1 MTSQTTLSFPKTRLA
16 TIDVCE
22 MSQRKH
28 HVTGFIEIDVT
39 EAREKIRK
47 YRRETGRISF
57 TAWLIKTISVTIK
70 EHEAIAA
77 YRKGSRR
84 IVIFDDIN
92 ISMVVEKRL
101 NGQAVPIP
109 MVIEKASERSIESIT
124 SLINDARNNALTDRE
139 IVLMNRST
147 RLERLYYSMPGFAR
161 RLAWR
166 YMLKRPRLLFS
177 KMGNVAITSLG
188 MMGSV
193 NGWFIPKSVHPVCFG
208 ISSVIRKPV
217 AINNNVEIRE
227 MLNMTIL
234 VDHDVID
241 GAPIARF
248 INDLS
253 KNISSG
259 MALQQQTRARQQ
271 NQR

>member
-1 MTSQTTLSFPKTRLA
+1 MTTQTTLSFPTSRLA

-47 YRRETGRISF
+47 YRRDTGRISF
-57 TAWLIKTISVTIK
+57 IAWLIKTISVTIK
-70 EHEAIAA
+70 QHEAIAA
-77 YRKGSRR
+77 YRKGARR
-84 IVIFDDIN
+84 IVIFNDIN
-92 ISMVVEKRL
+92 ISMIIEKRI

-109 MVIEKASERSIESIT
+109 LVIEKASERSIESIT
-124 SLINDARNNALTDRE
+124 SLINDARNKTLSEKE

-147 RLERLYYSMPGFAR
+147 RMERFYYSMPGFAR
-161 RLAWR
+161 RVVWR
-166 YMLKRPRLLFS
+166 IMLKRPRFLYN

-188 MMGSV
+188 MMGNV

-208 ISSVIRKPV
+208 ISSVTSKPV
-217 AINNNVEIRE
+217 AVDKSVAIRE
-227 MLNMTIL
+227 MLNITIL

-253 KNISSG
+253 KNITSG
-259 MALQQQTRARQQ
+259 MGLP
-271 NQR
+271 